1 MMSRRRR
8 SLERNQRGFVLIALI
23 ALLAMGGLYFFI
35 SNLTPEGIESR
46 RQAKTDAAMLLARE
60 ALIGY
65 ALKYRDEEAGQGRL
79 DRMYGY
85 LPLPDLGSSRNQN
98 TDPNCKDASNNP
110 LEGCDANTPTGIVCD
125 GNNIYPTMIGRLPW
139 RTLGTGPLRDGH
151 GECLWLIVSSL
162 HLRKQCSNPTLPAM
176 NWDTLGQLDIVV
188 ANGTNA
194 LASALTNAHD
204 RPVAI
209 IFAPGPPLPGQDRSD
224 PGGNDV
230 TQCGG
235 NYNAANYLDPATS
248 TALAGIT
255 NYLAGTNNA
264 SGITGDSDMSNDPD
278 DAQKKTMLL
287 QGKVFKSGTN
297 YLPDGCSGADCDL
310 LANDKGLAITSDAL
324 FGALRKS
331 SSFRTDIHSM
341 LDRMSVCVQDKIA
354 AGNSITAAKIP
365 SDGCYDDSKDPQGY
379 FSHYRDQVFVASGAF
394 SGTVD
399 NVSTAGCAGTLVVA
413 GQRQA
418 AQRRVTVTEK
428 ALASNYL
435 ESPNDSVFDGGGGLV
450 FSGHRQF
457 KSLASGQTAHQ
468 DIVRCIPAGAS
479 MVTAPSEL
487 PSGSELSQYDPATRT
502 VTLGR
507 VNVESD
513 QGYDASRLFG
523 CAWTQEVRATGSG
536 FRSYFKFNIS
546 DSGDGFVFAA
556 VDGDRNTV
564 SVCGAGEQHL
574 GYSGNNSYTAPIAYP
589 KLGLEFDTRRNYQ
602 SNVAFTPTGFNP
614 ARIIDASTL
623 RTLANGRADPS
634 YAGGHIGLVY
644 WGSESSI
651 STGYACS
658 NVVPIVSCRSPSF
671 CDTDNICKLNQEE
684 DDNVHGQL
692 PAAPAVRPPP
702 QNPVAPVTPPTNPA
716 YPPLGVDKLDPS
728 LSSVPINQ
736 NIHIRVEVARSTY
749 AGRDDNSRL
758 IRLVASTNLA
768 SLSGLLTVD
777 SVALQTGDTV
787 LVAAQTDAK
796 TNGVYIAAAGAWA
809 RAANTDESAGL
820 APGTSWF
827 VKEGAAHR
835 GSLWRLQNSEAPVIN
850 GSNLVISRFRESVKA
865 VAASNLALAGLQT
878 VDGVLLAAGDRVLL
892 TGQTDAKENGVYAAG
907 AAGWSRA
914 APENTTAGMR
924 DGATWFSTNGAGTYW
939 RLNGDATPGTSNIAI
954 SALSFPSN
962 NVYSA
967 TVTMQVWKLADSV
980 TTANQIARM
989 KTTTRSMNQLDPVV
1003 RHAVCLA
1010 GNTCPASNPDGQS
1023 CGGVEADTF
1032 RYCYTGQKPNLYD
1045 SKKVFDIRSTTSC
1058 GSNVSCAGNQFCGID
1073 NVCYQPAFRTT
1084 RLGFTT
1090 SQSTASQVVTVS
1102 DFFSTWLP

>member
-8 SLERNQRGFVLIALI
+8 SLERSQRGFVLIALV

-35 SNLTPEGIESR
+35 SNLTPEAIEAR
-46 RQAKTDAAMLLARE
+46 RQAKTEAVLLQARE

-65 ALKYRDEEAGQGRL
+65 ALQYREQQNATGDPAA
-79 DRMYGY
+79 MYGY
-85 LPLPDLGSSRNQN
+85 LPLPDFGESVNLNAVLLNQ
-98 TDPNCKDASNNP
+98 TCTS
-110 LEGCDANTPTGIVCD
+110 EGCAKINAAGITGSTVL
-125 GNNIYPTMIGRLPW
+125 IGRFPW
-139 RTLGTGPLRDGH
+139 KTVGTGPLRDGH
-151 GECLWLIVSSL
+151 GECLWYAISATHRAVNSTSA
-162 HLRKQCSNPTLPAM
+162 TM
-176 NWDTLGQLDIVV
+176 TWDALAVPDIVV
-188 ANGTNA
+188 GSG
-194 LASALTNAHD
+194 LATLATINAHD
-204 RPVAI
+204 RPIAV
-209 IFAPGPPLPGQDRSD
+209 IFSAGAAFDSGRTASGDAPD
-224 PGGNDV
+224 
-230 TQCGG
+230 CGG
-235 NYNAANYLDPATS
+235 NYDVTHYVDAAL
-248 TALAGIT
+248 
-255 NYLAGTNNA
+255 NNA
-264 SGITGDSDMSNDPD
+264 QRSLPVSSDM
-278 DAQKKTMLL
+278 
-287 QGKVFKSGTN
+287 
-297 YLPDGCSGADCDL
+297 
-310 LANDKGLAITSDAL
+310 L
-324 FGALRKS
+324 FGTLRKS
-331 SSFRTDIHSM
+331 SVRPSPDAPGRPPSFRDDIADM
-341 LDRMSVCVQDKIA
+341 LDRITECARDQIVAGGIVANAKVADACSIA
-354 AGNSITAAKIP
+354 LDAFGP
-365 SDGCYDDSKDPQGY
+365 RGY
-379 FSHYRDQVFVASGAF
+379 YSSYRDQIFIAKCASCQV
-394 SGTVD
+394 TVD
-399 NVSTAGCAGTLVVA
+399 NVLAPSCDGAMIFGNQRGS
-413 GQRQA
+413 GQNRRDA
-418 AQRRVTVTEK
+418 AEI
-428 ALASNYL
+428 SNPGNYL
-435 ESPNDSVFDGGGGLV
+435 EDPNLTSFNSAGNVYMGAGKLMPTPTQQALG
-450 FSGHRQF
+450 
-457 KSLASGQTAHQ
+457 Q

-479 MVTAPSEL
+479 MVTAPSAL

-523 CAWTQEVRATGSG
+523 CAWTPEVRATGSG
-536 FRSYFKFNIS
+536 FRGYFKFNIS

-556 VDGDRNTV
+556 IDGDRNTV

-602 SNVAFTPTGFNP
+602 SNAAFTPTGFNP

-658 NVVPIVSCRSPSF
+658 NIVPIVSCRSPSF

-692 PAAPAVRPPP
+692 PTPPATRPPP
-702 QNPVAPVTPPTNPA
+702 RNEAAPVTPPTDPA
-716 YPPLGVDKLDPS
+716 YPPFAVDKLDPS
-728 LSSVPINQ
+728 LSSVPVNQ
-736 NIHIRVEVARSTY
+736 NIHVRVEVARSAY

-758 IRLVASTNLA
+758 VRLVASTNLA

-809 RAANTDESAGL
+809 RAANADESADL

-827 VKEGAAHR
+827 VKEGTAYR

-850 GSNLVISRFRESVKA
+850 GSNLVISRFREPVKA
-865 VAASNLALAGLQT
+865 ATTTNLALAGLQT
-878 VDGVLLAAGDRVLL
+878 VDGVALTEGDRVLL
-892 TGQTDAKENGVYAAG
+892 TGQTDPKQNGAYAASAG
-907 AAGWSRA
+907 GWSRA
-914 APENTTAGMR
+914 ALENTAAGMK
-924 DGATWFSTNGAGTYW
+924 DGATWFSSSGAGSYW

-962 NVYSA
+962 DIYSA
-967 TVTMQVWKLADSV
+967 TVTTQVWKLADSV
-980 TTANQIARM
+980 TSANQIARM

-1003 RHAVCLA
+1003 KHAVCLA

-1023 CGGVEADTF
+1023 CGGVEVDTF

-1045 SKKVFDIRSTTSC
+1045 SKKVFDIRGTTSC
-1058 GSNVSCAGNQFCGID
+1058 GSTVSCSGNQFCGID